1 MTLLKRGLGFV
12 AILALAIT
20 SIAGTGLFFGPAIAA
35 SISGNLSIVAWVL
48 VCLLSIYIAS
58 CFAEL
63 SSMYPRAGGVYEFSK
78 HAYGKFPSFMIGWTA
93 WVVTN
98 VTTTL
103 LIVAAT
109 DYLVP
114 NTALYYKIMISF
126 GFILLLNIIAYFG
139 IEASSTIMIG
149 FALMTITI
157 ILMIIFPSVFLIDIS
172 RLTPILSSPIP
183 TIFLTVFF
191 ISETFFGWESVTFL
205 AEETKN
211 PRKIIPKALMY
222 GTVGLSILVMLLAVT
237 ILGNI
242 SWTSLAASQTPLS
255 FISSLMHNPFGAY
268 ITSIGVYI
276 VLIGS
281 AAGGIISAPRL
292 LLALSRD
299 KLFLAQFKEIHP
311 KHQTPY
317 KAIIFQTIVALF
329 IIIVGFADYLTL
341 LYLLVPMAFL
351 MYISVIMSVT
361 VLRFKAPDAR
371 REFRVIFPTAG
382 PIIASTFMIFTLIIW
397 TANSNNYTLLISSLS
412 ILTLGIPVYLLLE
425 MYYNKKTITLMHD
438 ITAYLMLWTENFFIP
453 KSTRN
458 EILYLLGNMKNKVIL
473 EFGCSVGT
481 FTKHLAEH
489 VGSKGK
495 VWAVEVSGTRAS
507 ITHRRMRKLGHD
519 HVFVLDKDEDM
530 HKQVNKV
537 DAIISIGALSYLQ
550 NPEEVLKK
558 LSKKA
563 KKGTKIVFIDYD
575 KIFFFIPNVEW
586 MTNKNIKEVF
596 WKAGFRV
603 VIIRKQTRY
612 WEQIMIYGKK
622 M

>member
-1 MTLLKRGLGFV
+1 MTLLKRGLGFISV
-12 AILALAIT
+12 LALAIT

-35 SISGNLSIVAWVL
+35 SISGNLSIIAWIL

-63 SSMYPRAGGVYEFSK
+63 SSMYPRAGGVYEFAK

-93 WVVTN
+93 WIVTN

-109 DYLVP
+109 DYLFPSTNLV
-114 NTALYYKIMISF
+114 YKIMISF
-126 GFILLLNIIAYFG
+126 VFILLLNVIAYFG

-149 FALMTITI
+149 FAFMTITI
-157 ILMIIFPSVFLIDIS
+157 ILMIIFPSIFLIDFS
-172 RLTPILSSPIP
+172 RLAPVLSNPIP

-222 GTVGLSILVMLLAVT
+222 GTVGLSVLVMLLAVT

-242 SWTSLAASQTPLS
+242 PWASLAASATPLS
-255 FISSLMHNPFGAY
+255 FISSLMHNPVGAY
-268 ITSIGVYI
+268 ITSIGIYI

-299 KLFLAQFKEIHP
+299 KLFLSQFKEIHP
-311 KHQTPY
+311 KYQTPY
-317 KAIIFQTIVALF
+317 KAIIFQTLVALF
-329 IIIVGFADYLTL
+329 IIVVGFADYLTL
-341 LYLLVPMAFL
+341 LSLLVPMAFL
-351 MYISVIMSVT
+351 MYIFVIMSVT
-361 VLRFKAPDAR
+361 VLRFKAPDTK
-371 REFRVIFPTAG
+371 REFKVLFPTVG
-382 PIIASTFMIFTLIIW
+382 PILASAFMIFTLIIW
-397 TANSNNYTLLISSLS
+397 TAHSNNYTLLISSLG
-412 ILTLGIPVYLLLE
+412 ILALGIPVYMLLE
-425 MYYNKKTITLMHD
+425 MYYNPKTITLMHD

-453 KSTRN
+453 KHTRN
-458 EILYLLGNMKNKVIL
+458 EILYLLGDMKNKVVL

-481 FTKHLAEH
+481 FTKNLAEY
-489 VGSKGK
+489 VSNKGK
-495 VWAVEVSGTRAS
+495 VWAVDASGTRAS
-507 ITHRRMRKLGHD
+507 ITHKRMRHLGHN
-519 HVFVLDKDEDM
+519 HVSVFNKDEDM
-530 HKQVNKV
+530 HAQVNKV
-537 DAIISIGALSYLQ
+537 DAIVSIGALSYLQ

-563 KKGTKIVFIDYD
+563 KKGTKIIFIDYD

-586 MTNKNIKEVF
+586 MTDNKIKEVF
-596 WKAGFRV
+596 KKAGFKVV
-603 VIIRKQTRY
+603 VIRRRARY